1 MRPISFFSIYKPAI
15 WGNESW
21 EISAVKGNESILYVE
36 SPQERERRLFADSDS
51 ANSNN
56 VTEGTSLTQL
66 IKKYKGALVGEKVW
80 KKYGSRFPLLVKFIN
95 AKDDLSVQVH
105 PSDEIAKKKGSS
117 NGKTE
122 LWYVIDSVGDAYIFD
137 GFNEAMTPARLR
149 ALVTGDMNSHDP
161 IGRDREWTAL
171 GGTMK
176 GVAAEDGDVFGFEI
190 NSVLN
195 RHTTKRGDWFFI
207 PAGRVH
213 SIGAGT
219 YLVEIQQTSD
229 LTYRLFD
236 FNRVDKD
243 GNHRRL
249 DIDEALESVDYS
261 PIPFNADCGNV
272 IEDNLKRGGKTE
284 VEKLVGCKYFTT
296 SMMHLKHG
304 EAEKGETLKYTFD
317 FSALDSFVILICT
330 DGAGKIFFKDVD
342 ANGPEKTEEQSI
354 TIKKSDVYLLPASL
368 KSVVIEYSNDVRI
381 LETHID

>member
-66 IKKYKGALVGEKVW
+66 IEKYKGALVGEKVW
-80 KKYGSRFPLLVKFIN
+80 KKYGNRFPLLVKFIN

-137 GFNEAMTPARLR
+137 GFNEAMTPGRLR

-176 GVAAEDGDVFGFEI
+176 GVAAEDG
-190 NSVLN
+190 
-195 RHTTKRGDWFFI
+195 
-207 PAGRVH
+207 
-213 SIGAGT
+213 
-219 YLVEIQQTSD
+219 
-229 LTYRLFD
+229 
-236 FNRVDKD
+236 
-243 GNHRRL
+243 
-249 DIDEALESVDYS
+249 
-261 PIPFNADCGNV
+261 
-272 IEDNLKRGGKTE
+272 
-284 VEKLVGCKYFTT
+284 
-296 SMMHLKHG
+296 
-304 EAEKGETLKYTFD
+304 
-317 FSALDSFVILICT
+317 
-330 DGAGKIFFKDVD
+330 
-342 ANGPEKTEEQSI
+342 
-354 TIKKSDVYLLPASL
+354 
-368 KSVVIEYSNDVRI
+368 
-381 LETHID
+381 